1 MTGNSNDETD
11 FPRKSLLTDW
21 KVSIKIC
28 KTFANNLSANIKLS
42 KTQLSKIIQLGGFLD
57 RFFRI
62 LLKTSLPLGENLLKP
77 PAKSVLITIGL
88 TTTASAKDA
97 GIQNKFFGSEETALV
112 ISKEEMEDTMK
123 IVKSLLGNFRKLL
136 RTLVASSLGNIL
148 AGKGLIW
155 SCDGATATSRRQGQ
169 GVVRVGQNF

>member
-1 MTGNSNDETD
+1 MTGNGNDDTD

-21 KVSIKIC
+21 KVSKIC

-62 LLKTSLPLGENLLKP
+62 LLKTSLPLRKNLLKP

-123 IVKSLLGNFRKLL
+123 IVKSLLDNFKKSL
-136 RTLVASSLGNIL
+136 RILFAGSLGNIL
-148 AGKGLIW
+148 ADKGLIW
-155 SCDGATATSRRQGQ
+155 SCYRAKATSQRQGQ
-169 GVVRVGQNF
+169 GVVRVGQNC

>member
-1 MTGNSNDETD
+1 MTDNGNDETA

-21 KVSIKIC
+21 KVSKIS

-42 KTQLSKIIQLGGFLD
+42 KTQLSKIIQLGEFLD

-62 LLKTSLPLGENLLKP
+62 LLKTSLPLRRNLLKP
-77 PAKSVLITIGL
+77 PAKSVLITIEL
-88 TTTASAKDA
+88 TTAASAKDA

-112 ISKEEMEDTMK
+112 ISKEQMEDTMK
-123 IVKSLLGNFRKLL
+123 IVKSLLDNFRKLL

-148 AGKGLIW
+148 ADKELIW
-155 SCDGATATSRRQGQ
+155 SCDGATATSQRQGQ